1 MSADRAEALEHLG
14 RSFKGAMAAVRRLRG
29 RETHRPGDLSFAQYS
44 LLFGLGEG
52 GELSVRE
59 LALTAD
65 LAPATV
71 TQMLDGLE
79 ATGLVERARSQRD
92 RRIVLI
98 SLTER
103 GAELVAA
110 RRARFEPLWRGA
122 LAEFDEDE
130 LLTAAA
136 VLDRLR
142 ELFYDVAD
150 DQSVSA
156 RPKAANRSEPNVVI
170 SAIAPSS
177 TRSTS
182 SLNAR

>member
-1 MSADRAEALEHLG
+1 MSADRPEALEQLG

-29 RETHRPGDLSFAQYS
+29 RETHRPGELSFAQYG

-52 GELSVRE
+52 GELSVRD

-71 TQMLDGLE
+71 TQMLDSLE
-79 ATGLVERARSQRD
+79 AAGLVERVRSQRD
-92 RRIVLI
+92 RRVVLI

-103 GAELVAA
+103 GAELVTA
-110 RRARFEPLWRGA
+110 RRARFEPLWRRA
-122 LAEFDEDE
+122 LDEFGEE
-130 LLTAAA
+130 QLLTAAA

-150 DQSVSA
+150 A
-156 RPKAANRSEPNVVI
+156 EPALPAEDEQVGV
-170 SAIAPSS
+170 PG
-177 TRSTS
+177 
-182 SLNAR
+182 